1 MSTAKRVRR
10 VFSVR
15 EELLKKSREAA
26 LAAVQIFNNPNVT
39 FKTETYI
46 VLMNIAWTY
55 FLHAYYREKKVNYRY
70 FTQGAKR
77 KQYDRT
83 KNGAFKHW
91 ELERCL
97 NDEQCPLERGVVQNL
112 KFLIGLRHEIEHQM
126 TTRIDDLLSAR
137 FQACCINYHNSIASL
152 FGEKYGIAKH
162 LAFSLQFSSLS
173 SEQVDT
179 LEQQEGLPSHIKQY
193 IEGFDGALDPE
204 EFASTKF
211 AYRVIFVPKT
221 TNHPNQADQVI
232 TFVKAD
238 SEIAKTANAA
248 YAVIRETERPKWLPS
263 QILAKIK
270 AEGFS
275 RFLMSHHTDLWKN
288 RDARNT
294 SKGYGVQIAKTW
306 YWYDTWLTEVRKY
319 CDANAEAYR

>member
-1 MSTAKRVRR
+1 MSTTKRVRR
-10 VFSVR
+10 VFSVK
-15 EELLKKSREAA
+15 EELLNKSREAA

-39 FKTETYI
+39 FKSETYI

-55 FLHAYYREKKVNYRY
+55 LLHAYFRAKKVDYRY
-70 FTQGAKR
+70 FTQVSKR
-77 KQYDRT
+77 KQYDHT
-83 KNGAFKHW
+83 KYGAFKHW

-97 NDEQCPLERGVVQNL
+97 NEEKCPLEREVIQNL
-112 KFLIGLRHEIEHQM
+112 RFLIGLRHEIEHQM

-137 FQACCINYHNSIASL
+137 FQACCINYHDAAAAL

-162 LAFSLQFSSLS
+162 LAVSLQFSSLS
-173 SEQVDT
+173 QEQVDT
-179 LEQQEGLPSHIKQY
+179 LEQQEGLPRHIKQY
-193 IEGFDGALDPE
+193 IEGFDGALTSDE
-204 EFASTKF
+204 YASAKF

-248 YAVIRETERPKWLPS
+248 YAVIREIERPKWLPS
-263 QILAKIK
+263 QIVAKVK
-270 AEGFS
+270 ADGYQKFG
-275 RFLMSHHTDLWKN
+275 MAQHTDLWKSC
-288 RDARNT
+288 DAKNT

-306 YWYDTWLTEVRKY
+306 YWYDAWLVEVRRH
-319 CDANAEAYR
+319 CSENAGVYR

>member
-10 VFSVR
+10 VFSVK

-39 FKTETYI
+39 FKSETYI

-55 FLHAYYREKKVNYRY
+55 LLHAYYRAEKVNYRY

-77 KQYDRT
+77 KQYGRT

-91 ELERCL
+91 ELERFL
-97 NDEQCPLERGVVQNL
+97 NEEQCPLEREVVQNL
-112 KFLIGLRHEIEHQM
+112 RFLIGLRHEIEHQM

-137 FQACCINYHNSIASL
+137 FQACCINYHDAAASL
-152 FGEKYGIAKH
+152 FGEEYGIAKH
-162 LAFSLQFSSLS
+162 LAVSLQFSSLS
-173 SEQVDT
+173 QEQVDT
-179 LEQQEGLPSHIKQY
+179 LEQQEGLPRHIKQY
-193 IEGFDGALDPE
+193 IEGFDGALTSD
-204 EFASTKF
+204 EFASAKF

-248 YAVIRETERPKWLPS
+248 YAVIREIERPKWLPS
-263 QILAKIK
+263 QIVAKVK
-270 AEGFS
+270 ADGFPK
-275 RFLMSHHTDLWKN
+275 FGMAQHTDFWKSC
-288 RDARNT
+288 DARNT
-294 SKGYGVQIAKTW
+294 SKGYGVQISKTW
-306 YWYDTWLTEVRKY
+306 YWYDTWLTEVRKH
-319 CDANAEAYR
+319 CNENAGAYR

>member
-1 MSTAKRVRR
+1 MSNAKRIRR
-10 VFSVR
+10 VFSVK

-39 FKTETYI
+39 FKSETYV
-46 VLMNIAWTY
+46 VLMIIAWTY
-55 FLHAYYREKKVNYRY
+55 LLHAYCRGKKVDYRY
-70 FTQGAKR
+70 FTQGEKR

-83 KNGAFKHW
+83 RNGAFKHW

-97 NDEQCPLERGVVQNL
+97 NDKQCPLEREVVQNL

-137 FQACCINYHNSIASL
+137 FQACCINYHDAVVSL
-152 FGEKYGIAKH
+152 FGEEYGIAKH
-162 LAFSLQFSSLS
+162 LAVSLQFSSLS
-173 SEQVDT
+173 QEQVDT
-179 LEQQEGLPSHIKQY
+179 LEQQAGLPRHIKQY
-193 IEGFDGALDPE
+193 IEGFDGALAPD
-204 EFASTKF
+204 EFASEKF

-238 SEIAKTANAA
+238 SEIAKKANAA

-263 QILAKIK
+263 QIVAKLK
-270 AEGFS
+270 AEGFP
-275 RFLMSHHTDLWKN
+275 RFGMSHHTDLWKS
-288 RDARNT
+288 RDAKSN

-306 YWYDTWLTEVRKY
+306 YWYDAWLAEVRKH
-319 CDANAEAYR
+319 CKEKSEAYR

>member
-1 MSTAKRVRR
+1 MRTAKRVRR
-10 VFSVR
+10 VFSIK
-15 EELLKKSREAA
+15 EELLNKSREAA

-39 FKTETYI
+39 FKSETYI

-55 FLHAYYREKKVNYRY
+55 LLHAYYRAEKVNYRY
-70 FTQGAKR
+70 CTQGAKR
-77 KQYDRT
+77 KQYDHT
-83 KNGAFKHW
+83 KYGAFKHW

-97 NDEQCPLERGVVQNL
+97 NEEKCPLEREVVQNL

-137 FQACCINYHNSIASL
+137 FQACCINYHDAAASL
-152 FGEKYGIAKH
+152 FGEEYGIAKH
-162 LAFSLQFSSLS
+162 LAVSLQFSSLS
-173 SEQVDT
+173 QDQVDT

-193 IEGFDGALDPE
+193 IEGFDGALTSN

-248 YAVIRETERPKWLPS
+248 YAVIREVERPKWLPS
-263 QILAKIK
+263 QIVAKIK
-270 AEGFS
+270 AEGFPK
-275 RFLMSHHTDLWKN
+275 FGMSQHTDLWK
-288 RDARNT
+288 RCDAKNT
-294 SKGYGVQIAKTW
+294 SKGYGVQISKTW
-306 YWYDTWLTEVRKY
+306 YWYDSWLVEVRKQ
-319 CDANAEAYR
+319 CSENAGTYR